1 MPHLSQTGFTM
12 IFKTTKQKKAKP
24 QYRGSSLFPVLS
36 ADKLLASDKKQ
47 IVLEK
52 IQTKIDFPSHYY
64 QLLYGNLLHDFAEF
78 VQLIP
83 ARTYGKLGQL
93 LNDGLHRGLL
103 ALQICAEE
111 DKSPLF
117 TYAVF
122 TVALLENI
130 GIVPTQQIVI
140 LSNKRGEFIKEWQP
154 VFGSMALFGDYY
166 KLRFTG
172 RRWIN
177 LKHYLTPIL
186 AQQLLPELGLQWL
199 LTDKHLYELWLAI
212 LYGDDKTGWAIKII
226 LQLIDE
232 RLDDLRKE
240 LDFEDVD
247 VPITEPKETEAG
259 EKFLEWLIDGLDDGT
274 IKVNE
279 KDAFVHIVDE
289 GVLLEYPG
297 IFRLFTEIYPGARD
311 WTVPVLQSHYNAL
324 GLAKLSGY
332 DYRFEQFFSKYPGK
346 VEDLIGGISSRF
358 LGGKEAVKAA
368 IKKGNIIASKELLFP
383 KKEIPANDINLKS
396 SKTKTSLRQLK
407 NLDKSIVQAKKS
419 PKYRRRTG

>member
-1 MPHLSQTGFTM
+1 VPHLPQTGLTM
-12 IFKTTKQKKAKP
+12 IFKTTQQKKTKP

-52 IQTKIDFPSHYY
+52 MQAKVDFPLHYY
-64 QLLYGNLLHDFAEF
+64 RLLYGNLLHDFAEF

-83 ARTYGKLGQL
+83 TQMYGKLSQL

-103 ALQICAEE
+103 ALQICTEE
-111 DKSPLF
+111 GKSPLF

-122 TVALLENI
+122 TAALLENI

-154 VFGSMALFGDYY
+154 VFGSMAAFGDYY

-172 RRWIN
+172 ERWIN

-199 LTDKHLYELWLAI
+199 LTDKRLYEMWLAI
-212 LYGDDKTGWAIKII
+212 LTGDDKTGWEIKLI

-232 RLDDLRKE
+232 RLDDLRRE

-247 VPITEPKETEAG
+247 VPITAPEETEAG

-279 KDAFVHIVDE
+279 KDAFVHVVDLKLPLSPWE
-289 GVLLEYPG
+289 SNNEINSDPLPLPLLN
-297 IFRLFTEIYPGARD
+297 L
-311 WTVPVLQSHYNAL
+311 N
-324 GLAKLSGY
+324 
-332 DYRFEQFFSKYPGK
+332 
-346 VEDLIGGISSRF
+346 
-358 LGGKEAVKAA
+358 
-368 IKKGNIIASKELLFP
+368 LL
-383 KKEIPANDINLKS
+383 KQTTR
-396 SKTKTSLRQLK
+396 SKTELHTQQCPS
-407 NLDKSIVQAKKS
+407 SS
-419 PKYRRRTG
+419 PLPIMMMQVLVHLGDAQMNRIPGTWASS